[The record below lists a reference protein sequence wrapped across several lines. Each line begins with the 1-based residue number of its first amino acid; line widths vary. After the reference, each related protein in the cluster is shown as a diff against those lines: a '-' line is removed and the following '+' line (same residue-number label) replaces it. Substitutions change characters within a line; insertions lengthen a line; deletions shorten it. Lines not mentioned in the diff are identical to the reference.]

1 MAVHKQLIQ
10 LDGQKIAYIDIGR
23 GEPVIGCPFSVLEW
37 RAVAPLLAKSFR
49 VIAPDLIELG
59 DTPVRLNDD
68 YRLPQDVQMVTGLM
82 DRLGIRSAR
91 FIGHDHGGAIVQ
103 TLMQLANAGVLR

>member
-1 MAVHKQLIQ
+1 MGVWTIAAAIIALLMFAWVIPAYVSGTFIPEDGRWSVTPGEFTPDAMAVHKQLIQ

-49 VIAPDLIELG
+49 VIAP
-59 DTPVRLNDD
+59 T
-68 YRLPQDVQMVTGLM
+68 
-82 DRLGIRSAR
+82 
-91 FIGHDHGGAIVQ
+91 
-103 TLMQLANAGVLR
+103 